1 MKITIMNTMEIIQK
15 FLKSDEHLIN
25 KTKTEESL
33 ADFLMSP
40 NFPIKTIKYV
50 ISTIISC
57 DQKMIKL
64 GEKPTKYKWEYCD
77 VILLLTLLGV
87 NNCLPLLYTSKTFI
101 YMKIIGKGMNQF
113 AIGYMVNPAL
123 NVTRR
128 SEAKSKMLEF
138 SSFGYAVWYLKYDKE
153 GK

>member
-50 ISTIISC
+50 ISTYF
-57 DQKMIKL
+57 MR
-64 GEKPTKYKWEYCD
+64 
-77 VILLLTLLGV
+77 
-87 NNCLPLLYTSKTFI
+87 SK
-101 YMKIIGKGMNQF
+101 K
-113 AIGYMVNPAL
+113 
-123 NVTRR
+123 
-128 SEAKSKMLEF
+128 
-138 SSFGYAVWYLKYDKE
+138 
-153 GK
+153 

>member
-1 MKITIMNTMEIIQK
+1 
-15 FLKSDEHLIN
+15 
-25 KTKTEESL
+25 
-33 ADFLMSP
+33 
-40 NFPIKTIKYV
+40 
-50 ISTIISC
+50 
-57 DQKMIKL
+57 MIKL

-77 VILLLTLLGV
+77 VILLLSLLGV

-101 YMKIIGKGMNQF
+101 YMNIIGKGMNQF